1 MVALRLFGAIAYWE
15 TTVILYIYNYSS
27 WWFMSYES
35 RQSVAVMN
43 QVQQYGLKLFGK
55 WSKESSN
62 CLLHKL
68 RIWRMMENVTFGHF
82 CYKAIFELSS
92 TSPTDLQCYK
102 SDVLSGFR
110 TINKAAGI
118 LQTRSFK
125 HLDGKKR
132 WVMLGSR
139 WSRRGAHENH
149 EKGWF
154 SAGRLESLIRAQW
167 NELPVAHFQ
176 WWFCKDVVGC
186 RRMRRIF

>member
-1 MVALRLFGAIAYWE
+1 MVIYELWE
-15 TTVILYIYNYSS
+15 PPVSRCHESS
-27 WWFMSYES
+27 PTIWTETIRKMKQ
-35 RQSVAVMN
+35 RII
-43 QVQQYGLKLFGK
+43 KLFASQTKDMENDGECNI
-55 WSKESSN
+55 WTF
-62 CLLHKL
+62 LLQSYL
-68 RIWRMMENVTFGHF
+68 RI
-82 CYKAIFELSS
+82 IFDFPD
-92 TSPTDLQCYK
+92 SPTYLQCYK

-110 TINKAAGI
+110 SNKINKAAGI

-139 WSRRGAHENH
+139 WSRGRGAHENH

-186 RRMRRIF
+186 RRMLRIF